1 MGFGGGADTTLQS
14 PTGRGT
20 PRPVVVVIN
29 KADREQHLEIEEVHR
44 MWPGSPFVV
53 TSTLSGEGLPEL
65 EETVAGLVL
74 AGKTLHSESVLVTS
88 ARHQEALRRA
98 AEHLRA
104 SLVPLEGG
112 QALLP
117 LDFVSIDLRAAYDA
131 LGEITGETASD
142 DLLDKIFSEFCI
154 GK

>member
-1 MGFGGGADTTLQS
+1 
-14 PTGRGT
+14 
-20 PRPVVVVIN
+20 
-29 KADREQHLEIEEVHR
+29 
-44 MWPGSPFVV
+44 MWPGATFVV
-53 TSTLSGEGLPEL
+53 TSTLTGAGLPEL
-65 EETVAGLVL
+65 EETIADLVL
-74 AGKTLHSESVLVTS
+74 AGKTLHSASVLVTS

-98 AEHLRA
+98 AEHLGA
-104 SLVPLEGG
+104 SLVSLERG
-112 QALLP
+112 LP

>member
-1 MGFGGGADTTLQS
+1 MV
-14 PTGRGT
+14 RGT
-20 PRPVVVVIN
+20 LRPVVVVIN
-29 KADREQHLEIEEVHR
+29 KADRERHLEIEEVRR
-44 MWPGSPFVV
+44 MWPGALFVV
-53 TSTLSGEGLPEL
+53 TSTLTGQGLAEL
-65 EETVAGLVL
+65 EETVTNLVL

-88 ARHQEALRRA
+88 ARHQEALRRT

-104 SLVPLEGG
+104 SLASLERG
-112 QALLP
+112 LP